1 MTETP
6 PTWITKVLSVLCPEH
21 LQDEIEGDFLEHYN
35 HLRKHKRKSAA
46 DRQAL
51 GFVLFSAPKLISQRK
66 YYSPNHLAMF
76 KSYLLVAI
84 RNLRKHMAYSL
95 LNILGLSI
103 SLTACLLIGLYVY
116 HELSFDK
123 FHKEVE
129 RIYRV
134 NMTFN
139 SSQDSETI
147 YLTPTALLPALKR
160 EFDEVE
166 EGVRLYY
173 IGGFSAATVQKGEDV
188 NQEKQF
194 FYADSTFFS
203 VFDFKLI
210 SGSSEECLKKP
221 RSLVIP
227 EEVALR
233 YFGTTDILNETLK
246 VNGFDYTVTGVL
258 ENVPDNSH
266 FQFRFLSS
274 FSTLRQAKQEIWG
287 SANYATYVKLKA
299 GADESTLGQE
309 LADKVNAQLGNDL
322 GGYSLDFELMPLT
335 DIHLY
340 SEIADEMQPQNAI
353 SYIYVLLIVGLMI
366 LVVACIN
373 YMNLATARSMER
385 AKEVGMRKVV
395 GAQRLQVFNQF
406 MGESIII
413 VLLSTILSLVITS
426 LVMEPFNNL
435 AAKNFTFDT
444 LINLEVLGV
453 LISIIILVS
462 ILAGAYPSIILSSFS
477 PETALKGNFQVSRKG
492 SFTRKLLVIFQFS
505 ISLCLLVGSIVVK
518 SQLSYMQNKRL
529 GYNRD
534 NVIVLPA
541 GRYVTKRYD
550 QIKTALEQKA
560 EVTGVSIATE
570 SLVNVGGGYS
580 LEVPGLLDNSLSVN
594 AVGTGTD
601 FIKNMELNLLA
612 GRAFNAAD
620 LANVN
625 VEERDTRKYAFVVNE
640 EVCKNLFRE
649 PVDVIGTK
657 VNLNGRE
664 GEIIGVIEDFHS
676 TSLHRPITPMVLFVE
691 ADYCNAL
698 FARIQPENIQ
708 NTLLGLERTWKEL
721 VPEQP
726 FIFEFMDDQYD
737 AMYRAE
743 ARLSNVFFVFSTLAV
758 IIAGFGL
765 LGLVSFSVRQRSKEI
780 GVRKVL
786 GASVLSIIGL
796 LNKDFAKLVLVAFV
810 LALPFTWWV
819 VEHWLQD
826 FAYKIEL
833 SPFSFLLAAMVLL
846 GVAILT
852 VSLQSYNAA
861 NANPTETLRAE

>member
-6 PTWITKVLSVLCPEH
+6 PRWIANILSVLCPEH
-21 LQDEIEGDFLEHYN
+21 LKDEIEGDFIEHYH
-35 HLRKHKRKSAA
+35 HLRNHKNKLTA
-46 DRQAL
+46 DRKAF

-66 YYSPNHLAMF
+66 YSSPNHLDML
-76 KSYLLVAI
+76 KSYILVAL

-95 LNILGLSI
+95 LNVLGLAI

-116 HELSFDK
+116 HEFSFDK
-123 FHKEVE
+123 FHKDVE

-134 NMTFN
+134 NMGFN
-139 SSQDSETI
+139 SSQGSETI
-147 YLTPTALLPALKR
+147 YLTPTAVLPALKR

-173 IGGFSAATVQKGEDV
+173 IGGFSAVTVQKDEDV

-194 FYADSTFFS
+194 FYTDSTFFS

-210 SGSSEECLKKP
+210 SGNREECLKKP
-221 RSLVIP
+221 RSMVIP
-227 EEVALR
+227 EDVALR
-233 YFGTTDILNETLK
+233 YFGSVDILNETLK
-246 VNGFDYTVTGVL
+246 VNGFDYTITGVL
-258 ENVPDNSH
+258 ENIPDNSH

-299 GADESTLGQE
+299 GANKNTIGQE
-309 LADKVNAQLGNDL
+309 LANKVNEQLKNDL
-322 GGYSLDFELMPLT
+322 GGYSLDFELVPVT

-340 SEIADEMQPQNAI
+340 SDIADEMQPQNSI
-353 SYIYVLLIVGLMI
+353 GYIYVLLIVGLMI

-385 AKEVGMRKVV
+385 TKEVGMRKVV
-395 GAQRLQVFNQF
+395 GAQRIQVFNQF
-406 MGESIII
+406 MGESTII
-413 VLLSTILSLVITS
+413 VLLSTILSLILAS
-426 LVMEPFNNL
+426 LVLEPFNNL
-435 AAKNFTFDT
+435 AAKSFTFDT
-444 LINLEVLGV
+444 IISLEVLSVLV
-453 LISIIILVS
+453 LIVILVS
-462 ILAGAYPSIILSSFS
+462 VLAGAYPSVVLSSFS

-518 SQLSYMQNKRL
+518 SQLSFMQNKRL
-529 GYNRD
+529 GYNRA

-541 GRYVTKRYD
+541 GRFVTNRYE

-580 LEVPGLLDNSLSVN
+580 LDVPGMLDNSLSVN
-594 AVGTGTD
+594 AVSTGID

-612 GRAFNAAD
+612 GREFNAAD
-620 LANVN
+620 LVNVQ
-625 VEERDTRKYAFVVNE
+625 VEERDKRKYAFVINQ
-640 EVCKNLFRE
+640 EVCRNLFLD
-649 PVDVIGTK
+649 PLDVIGTK
-657 VNLNGRE
+657 VSLNGRE
-664 GEIIGVIEDFHS
+664 GEITGVIEDFHS
-676 TSLHRPITPMVLFVE
+676 TSLHRAITPMVLFVE
-691 ADYCNAL
+691 ADYYNAL
-698 FARIQPENIQ
+698 FVRIQPENIQ
-708 NTLLGLERTWKEL
+708 NTLLALEDTWKEL

-743 ARLSNVFFVFSTLAV
+743 ERLSNVFFVFSTLAV

-786 GASVLSIIGL
+786 GASVLSIISL
-796 LNKDFAKLVLVAFV
+796 LNKDFAKLVLVAFI
-810 LALPFTWWV
+810 LALPLAWWV
-819 VEHWLQD
+819 VNSWLQD

-833 SPFSFLLAAMVLL
+833 SPVSFILAAFISN
-846 GVAILT
+846 GG
-852 VSLQSYNAA
+852 YN
-861 NANPTETLRAE
+861 R